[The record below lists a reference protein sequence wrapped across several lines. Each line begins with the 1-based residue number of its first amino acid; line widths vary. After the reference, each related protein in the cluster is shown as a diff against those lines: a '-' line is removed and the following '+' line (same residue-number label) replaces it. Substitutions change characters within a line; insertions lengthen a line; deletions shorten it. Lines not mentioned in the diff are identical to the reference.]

1 MTQCQKSRQGRR
13 FVNAFE
19 RGRKN
24 HTFLSVVKILYK
36 KNSQEIINFQLQNW
50 RARNAF
56 LGASNS
62 QVGRSFLRFAE
73 GAIL

>member
-1 MTQCQKSRQGRR
+1 MAQCQKSWQGRR
-13 FVNAFE
+13 FVNPLK

-24 HTFLSVVKILYK
+24 IPFLSVVKILYR

-50 RARNAF
+50 RTRNAF
-56 LGASNS
+56 FGASNS